1 MIFDLIFGLIA
12 VGALFNGYRNGL
24 ITTILR
30 TAFFVAGGV
39 AAMHFVVQQD
49 QSGWLI
55 VAIIAGAYLAAWF
68 GTQIAKTLK
77 FTLIRGPLRSIDSL
91 LGAILEVGKYVL
103 LFYVI
108 GTILLW
114 APWSAGQSAV
124 SESKFYLQVDKH
136 APGLLA
142 DIRREVE
149 KALNNP
155 RL

>member
-12 VGALFNGYRNGL
+12 IGALFNGYKNGL

-30 TAFFVAGGV
+30 TAFFIAGGV

-55 VAIIAGAYLAAWF
+55 VAIIAGAYAAAWV
-68 GTQIAKTLK
+68 GTQIAKALK
-77 FTLIRGPLRSIDSL
+77 ITLIRGPLRFIDSV

-114 APWSAGQSAV
+114 APWSAGQNAV
-124 SESKFYLQVDKH
+124 SESEFYLQVDKH
-136 APGLLA
+136 APGVFA

-149 KALNNP
+149 KALINP